1 MLGRLRAGD
10 ARTQR
15 SLRAARPRQ
24 RDTRGLPAAHPA
36 ATSRRGSAGS
46 ACASR
51 CPPSSC
57 ACGADG
63 VRGAPGMGR
72 SGAATARGPPAV
84 LHADG
89 RTDGALQITHPSLQ
103 AETPLQVS
111 PDGRPSISFLLASPL
126 QPGGGTARGHG
137 EAHPALPPS
146 HHPHRH
152 LFQPP
157 IPMTRPRSP
166 IPTPPRPVPALR
178 GSVRFGPAPA
188 QLGSAE
194 RRQRRRLLSASRRAE
209 PAAGPARAG
218 GDAEPLHA
226 CPSAAG
232 KPCGA
237 ASSGPPQPRER
248 SILAVGSAFPA
259 VGTPRLTR
267 HETRCEEGPLL
278 SWRC

>member
-89 RTDGALQITHPSLQ
+89 RTDGAPQITHPSLQ

-126 QPGGGTARGHG
+126 QP
-137 EAHPALPPS
+137 
-146 HHPHRH
+146 
-152 LFQPP
+152 
-157 IPMTRPRSP
+157 
-166 IPTPPRPVPALR
+166 ALR
-178 GSVRFGPAPA
+178 GAVRFGSARPGPGAA
-188 QLGSAE
+188 RLGSAE

-218 GDAEPLHA
+218 GGTRSRSTRVRALRESRAEPLRRD
-226 CPSAAG
+226 PRS
-232 KPCGA
+232 PVSA
-237 ASSGPPQPRER
+237 ASSRWALPFRPWEPP
-248 SILAVGSAFPA
+248 G
-259 VGTPRLTR
+259 
-267 HETRCEEGPLL
+267 
-278 SWRC
+278 

>member
-89 RTDGALQITHPSLQ
+89 RTDGAPQITHPSLQ

-126 QPGGGTARGHG
+126 QP
-137 EAHPALPPS
+137 
-146 HHPHRH
+146 
-152 LFQPP
+152 
-157 IPMTRPRSP
+157 
-166 IPTPPRPVPALR
+166 ALR
-178 GSVRFGPAPA
+178 GAVRFGSARPRRGSAR
-188 QLGSAE
+188 LGSAE

>member
-126 QPGGGTARGHG
+126 QP
-137 EAHPALPPS
+137 
-146 HHPHRH
+146 
-152 LFQPP
+152 
-157 IPMTRPRSP
+157 
-166 IPTPPRPVPALR
+166 ALR
-178 GSVRFGPAPA
+178 GAVRFGSARPRRGSAR
-188 QLGSAE
+188 LGSAE

-218 GDAEPLHA
+218 G
-226 CPSAAG
+226 G
-232 KPCGA
+232 RGA
-237 ASSGPPQPRER
+237 APRVSER
-248 SILAVGSAFPA
+248 CGKAVRSRF
-259 VGTPRLTR
+259 VGTPAA
-267 HETRCEEGPLL
+267 P
-278 SWRC
+278 

>member
-89 RTDGALQITHPSLQ
+89 RTDGAPQITHPSLQ

-126 QPGGGTARGHG
+126 QSGGGTARGHG

-188 QLGSAE
+188 RLGSAE

-218 GDAEPLHA
+218 GGTRSRSTRVRALRESRAEPLRRD
-226 CPSAAG
+226 PRS
-232 KPCGA
+232 PVSA
-237 ASSGPPQPRER
+237 ASSRWALPFRPWEPP
-248 SILAVGSAFPA
+248 G
-259 VGTPRLTR
+259 
-267 HETRCEEGPLL
+267 
-278 SWRC
+278 

>member
-15 SLRAARPRQ
+15 SLRAARPGQ

-72 SGAATARGPPAV
+72 SGAATARGPPAL

-146 HHPHRH
+146 HHPHRP

-166 IPTPPRPVPALR
+166 IPTPPAPYPRCAVR
-178 GSVRFGPAPA
+178 FGSVRPGPGAA
-188 QLGSAE
+188 RLGGAAAAE
-194 RRQRRRLLSASRRAE
+194 TPPERITAGGASSGAGPGGGGTRSRSTRVRALRESRAE
-209 PAAGPARAG
+209 PLRRDPRS
-218 GDAEPLHA
+218 PV
-226 CPSAAG
+226 S
-232 KPCGA
+232 A
-237 ASSGPPQPRER
+237 ASSRWALPFRPWEPP
-248 SILAVGSAFPA
+248 G
-259 VGTPRLTR
+259 
-267 HETRCEEGPLL
+267 
-278 SWRC
+278 

>member
-72 SGAATARGPPAV
+72 SGAATARGPPAL

-89 RTDGALQITHPSLQ
+89 WTDGALQITHPSLQ

-146 HHPHRH
+146 HPPHRH

-188 QLGSAE
+188 RLGSAE

-218 GDAEPLHA
+218 GGTRSRSTRVRALRESRAEPLRRD
-226 CPSAAG
+226 PRS
-232 KPCGA
+232 PVSA
-237 ASSGPPQPRER
+237 ASSRWALPFRPWEPP
-248 SILAVGSAFPA
+248 G
-259 VGTPRLTR
+259 
-267 HETRCEEGPLL
+267 
-278 SWRC
+278 

>member
-89 RTDGALQITHPSLQ
+89 RTDGAPQITHPSLQ

-126 QPGGGTARGHG
+126 QPGGGHSEGSRRGPPR
-137 EAHPALPPS
+137 ASPLPPPS
-146 HHPHRH
+146 PPSLSAPNPHDAAAFPHPHS
-152 LFQPP
+152 PP
-157 IPMTRPRSP
+157 PRTRVARFGSVRPGPGAARLGGAAAAETPPERITAGGASSGAGPGGGGTRSRSTRVRALRESRAEPLRRDPRSP
-166 IPTPPRPVPALR
+166 V
-178 GSVRFGPAPA
+178 S
-188 QLGSAE
+188 
-194 RRQRRRLLSASRRAE
+194 
-209 PAAGPARAG
+209 
-218 GDAEPLHA
+218 
-226 CPSAAG
+226 
-232 KPCGA
+232 A
-237 ASSGPPQPRER
+237 ASSRWALPFRPWEPP
-248 SILAVGSAFPA
+248 G
-259 VGTPRLTR
+259 
-267 HETRCEEGPLL
+267 
-278 SWRC
+278 